1 MDGMPNDRFV
11 IAWHSPDG
19 YLKPDCLSALRRKE
33 LQNVPSGL
41 GGHFLRV
48 RIQYKICGIGEIFGD
63 FQRKAAELLC
73 SSDLLAEGGEFE
85 PRVRFL

>member
-1 MDGMPNDRFV
+1 MPNDRFV

-48 RIQYKICGIGEIFGD
+48 RFQCKICGIAVIFGD
-63 FQRKAAELLC
+63 FQRKAAEFLC
-73 SSDLLAEGGEFE
+73 SSDCLAEGEGFE
-85 PRVRFL
+85 PPIPFRV